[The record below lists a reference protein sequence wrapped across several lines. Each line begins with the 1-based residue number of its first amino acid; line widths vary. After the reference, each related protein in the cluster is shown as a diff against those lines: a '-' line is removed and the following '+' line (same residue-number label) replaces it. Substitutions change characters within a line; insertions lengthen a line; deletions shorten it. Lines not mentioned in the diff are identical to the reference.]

1 MTAISKSQKIPWGPR
16 TIEMFSVGDTFC
28 HHHVTSQ
35 SQLIAGFQPY
45 EQFICTMI
53 KTKTTEGTMGCELS
67 FVNGLLDSMLK
78 PAFLPVHDTSSPL
91 KECPLACSHI

>member
-16 TIEMFSVGDTFC
+16 TIEMFSVGDTFR

-67 FVNGLLDSMLK
+67 SLIINMQIVKTIDQQKLIKNHYSMII
-78 PAFLPVHDTSSPL
+78 D
-91 KECPLACSHI
+91 C